1 MDYQEVLKLREEIFA
16 DGKVTKEEVE
26 LLWGKKDE
34 LEEASAEFDSLFAE
48 AVMAWLLDDGIIDK
62 EEAQYIINKITED
75 DTIDDAE
82 LELLYSLND
91 VYQSGLSLP
100 KCLLEA
106 FPDFFTED
114 EEDEEEGIEE

>member
-1 MDYQEVLKLREEIFA
+1 MNYQEVLKLREEIFA

-26 LLWGKKDE
+26 LLWSKKDE
-34 LEEASAEFDSLFAE
+34 LEETSVEFDSLFAE
-48 AVMAWLLDDGIIDK
+48 AVMAWLLDDGIIDE

-75 DTIDDAE
+75 DTIDNAE

-114 EEDEEEGIEE
+114 EEEGIEE